1 MLRHGLKI
9 CLAVGFASL
18 TVGPALAQEYKARLN
33 GFFEIGAINAETGA
47 IFTAGIGRL
56 TLDVDPNHQTA
67 SYTLTYSG
75 LTTDITQAHLH
86 FGKVHVAG
94 GIYAFLC
101 TNLGN
106 GPVGTPACPNSPS
119 GNGTVSGVITAAS
132 IRPVST
138 QNIAAGDFNALL
150 AAVGSNT
157 TYANIHT
164 VKFPAGEI
172 RGQVQHSNDDED
184 EPRGRDR

>member
-1 MLRHGLKI
+1 MPV
-9 CLAVGFASL
+9 CLGDA
-18 TVGPALAQEYKARLN
+18 
-33 GFFEIGAINAETGA
+33 TGVNKRYR
-47 IFTAGIGRL
+47 G
-56 TLDVDPNHQTA
+56 
-67 SYTLTYSG
+67 
-75 LTTDITQAHLH
+75 
-86 FGKVHVAG
+86 
-94 GIYAFLC
+94 YAFLC

-106 GPVGTPACPNSPS
+106 GPAGTPACPNNPS

-132 IRPVST
+132 IRPVTT

-150 AAVGSNT
+150 AAVG

-164 VKFPAGEI
+164 VKFPAGES